1 MSSKHT
7 STRILC
13 EFYVFIKAKLNA
25 LMFYYMFVAANVSH
39 PELRL
44 MFIPILFLLYSIQ
57 YRVVF
62 YMFFLHIRSVF
73 LIKYCSS
80 MRVFKVN
87 IDIFQ
92 RKKKRIKTSLHG
104 GLWCLP

>member
-25 LMFYYMFVAANVSH
+25 LMLYYMFVAANGSH

-44 MFIPILFLLYSIQ
+44 MFIPILFLLYSIIVS
-57 YRVVF
+57 RC
-62 YMFFLHIRSVF
+62 FLYVF
-73 LIKYCSS
+73 L
-80 MRVFKVN
+80 
-87 IDIFQ
+87 
-92 RKKKRIKTSLHG
+92 TL
-104 GLWCLP
+104 GLCFS